1 MPSHAKG
8 VRKTFLKVFDEA
20 GVRVIEDG
28 VRAVETLVLQS
39 GREINADECIWCTQA
54 GAAKWLKESTD
65 LALDD
70 DGFIAVNATLES
82 ASPSASSRREAWPTC
97 SSIRDRRLGFSP
109 CDKGLL

>member
-1 MPSHAKG
+1 M
-8 VRKTFLKVFDEA
+8 
-20 GVRVIEDG
+20 
-28 VRAVETLVLQS
+28 LQS

-82 ASPSASSRREAWPTC
+82 TSHQHVFAAGRGQRAQASETEGWGFRRATRASFR
-97 SSIRDRRLGFSP
+97 
-109 CDKGLL
+109 